1 MADNATFSILLA
13 KKIKKVVL
21 DTLFPL
27 SCLKCGK
34 ENYWLCPDCLG
45 QIKLLDFQFCAC
57 CEKYITEKGAL
68 CPDCKKLRKS
78 SLDSLTVA
86 VSYEIPEVKKL
97 VHYFKYRFVS
107 EASIPLSKLMTRS
120 LVKNDSP
127 LPDVIVPVPLHP
139 KRLRQRGFNQSR
151 LLAEK
156 ISVDLAPL
164 LKLDI
169 LDALARTK
177 NKKPQMEIK
186 KYRDRLDSVKDIF
199 SLKIDCSRIEN
210 KKILLID
217 DIATTG
223 ATLEECAKVLKKN
236 GARKVFAAVISRQTF
251 HPVKFRE
258 TEIPQKETL

>member
-1 MADNATFSILLA
+1 MADNANFSLLLA
-13 KKIKKVVL
+13 KKIKRVVL

-27 SCLKCGK
+27 FCLRCEK
-34 ENYWLCPDCLG
+34 ENYWLCPDCLDR
-45 QIKLLDFQFCAC
+45 IKLLDFQFCPC

-68 CPDCKKLRKS
+68 CLDCKKLRKS
-78 SLDSLTVA
+78 SLDSLAVA

-97 VHYFKYRFVS
+97 VHYLKYRFVCK
-107 EASIPLSKLMTRS
+107 ASIPLSKLMTRS

-127 LPDVIVPVPLHP
+127 LPDFIVPVPLHP

-164 LKLDI
+164 LKLDV
-169 LDALARTK
+169 LDALSRTK

-186 KYRDRLDSVKDIF
+186 SYHDRLDSVRGIF
-199 SLKIDCSRIEN
+199 SLKVDCSRMEN

-236 GARKVFAAVISRQTF
+236 GAKKVFAAVISRQSF
-251 HPVKFRE
+251 KA
-258 TEIPQKETL
+258 KK